1 MLRQRASGDAPAPRV
16 LGVDGFALR
25 RGHRYATVLVDLEA
39 REPIDLLEGRDAAVL
54 EEWLQEHPGVEVIVR
69 HRAEAYAEGA
79 SRRAPRAKQVA
90 DRSHLA
96 QNAGAAMDELLRGH
110 RRSIEATEEKEG
122 PAAAGPDP
130 AKPESRRQR
139 ERREQRE
146 RRVGRWQ
153 RVKELRAKGHSISQI
168 GRELGM
174 DRRTIRNYL
183 ATPEEPRRQVRNPRP
198 SGFSSPTLQPFQAY
212 LQDRWEGGCTNISQ
226 LYREIVERGYPGSRS
241 LVNQALRPWR
251 PPRAPKSAAKRRRSS
266 GRWLCLRPPAKLD
279 PTEEK
284 LLAQILAD
292 DPAVAKGYD
301 LLQRFRQTLRDRAV
315 DALRAWIADARAS
328 ELRPFQAFAN
338 GLLADWSAVEAA
350 YTTLWS
356 NGPTEGEVNRIK
368 LVKRQGFGRMKPDLL
383 RSRVLAA

>member
-1 MLRQRASGDAPAPRV
+1 
-16 LGVDGFALR
+16 
-25 RGHRYATVLVDLEA
+25 
-39 REPIDLLEGRDAAVL
+39 
-54 EEWLQEHPGVEVIVR
+54 
-69 HRAEAYAEGA
+69 
-79 SRRAPRAKQVA
+79 VA

-328 ELRPFQAFAN
+328 DLRPFQAFAN
-338 GLLADWSAVEAA
+338 GLPADWSAVEAA
-350 YTTLWS
+350 YTTPWS

-368 LVKRQGFGRMKPDLL
+368 LVKRQGFGRMKLDLL